1 MRTRQ
6 SEIAMC
12 YLHPFLSPPPPFFF
26 STFSLPHQSHELNTA
41 NMNASKLEKV
51 GIQLN
56 QVANS
61 PDMTA
66 SFLSD
71 SPVTTE
77 PHQIFSKTWNY
88 PVRAA
93 PAY

>member
-1 MRTRQ
+1 
-6 SEIAMC
+6 
-12 YLHPFLSPPPPFFF
+12 
-26 STFSLPHQSHELNTA
+26 
-41 NMNASKLEKV
+41 MNASKLEKV

-71 SPVTTE
+71 SPMTTE
-77 PHQIFSKTWNY
+77 PNQIFSKTWNY